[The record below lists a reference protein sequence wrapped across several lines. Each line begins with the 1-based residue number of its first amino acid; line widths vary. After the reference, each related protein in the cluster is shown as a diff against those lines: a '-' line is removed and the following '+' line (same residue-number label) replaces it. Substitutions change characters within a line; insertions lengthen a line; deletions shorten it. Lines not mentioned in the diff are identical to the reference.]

1 MTLAPADQRM
11 IDAVLDREGGFS
23 NRASDK
29 GGPTNYGITQA
40 TLSAWL
46 GRAASVADVQALTR
60 QTATAIYAGNYL
72 AAPGIGYIAAADL
85 RELVFDAAIQHGQA
99 RAVQW
104 LQAIVGVVQD
114 GNIGNITAG
123 KVNAGNTASI
133 YRRYMAKR
141 LCFYGQ
147 IITDD
152 AKRGTAPAS
161 SQAQNAAG
169 WMNRMAPFIEA
180 AP

>member
-1 MTLAPADQRM
+1 MTVAPADQRM
-11 IDAVLDREGGFS
+11 IAAVLDREGGFS
-23 NRASDK
+23 NRTSDK

-46 GRAASVADVQALTR
+46 GHVASVADVQALSR
-60 QTATAIYAGNYL
+60 DTATAIYAANYL
-72 AAPGIGYIAAADL
+72 AAPGIVYIADAGL
-85 RELVFDAAIQHGQA
+85 RELVFDAAIQHSPV

-114 GNIGNITAG
+114 GNIGYISAG

-133 YRRYMAKR
+133 YRRYLAKR
-141 LCFYGQ
+141 ICYYGE
-147 IITDD
+147 IITAD
-152 AKRGTAPAS
+152 AKRGTTPS
-161 SQAQNAAG
+161 VCQALNAAG
-169 WMNRMAPFIEA
+169 WMNRMAPFVEA

>member
-11 IDAVLDREGGFS
+11 IDVVLDREGGFS

-46 GRAASVADVQALTR
+46 GRAASVADVQAMTR
-60 QTATAIYAGNYL
+60 QTATAIYVANYL
-72 AAPGIGYIAAADL
+72 AAPGIGYIADADL

-104 LQAIVGVVQD
+104 LQAIAGVVQD
-114 GNIGNITAG
+114 GNIGSVTAG
-123 KVNAGNTASI
+123 KVNGGNTASI
-133 YRRYMAKR
+133 YRRYLAKR
-141 LCFYGQ
+141 LCYYGE
-147 IITDD
+147 IITAD
-152 AKRGTAPAS
+152 AKRGTAPNIG
-161 SQAQNAAG
+161 QGLNAAG
-169 WMNRMAPFIEA
+169 WMNRMAPFVEA